1 MPETLQ
7 STDVAKSDADL
18 LDHTAIAV
26 RAAGS
31 ALRERFG
38 DVVRYET
45 REELMSALAVND
57 DAALDILRPR

>member
-1 MPETLQ
+1 MSEMLQ
-7 STDVAKSDADL
+7 TAAVTTSDAAL
-18 LDHTAIAV
+18 LAQTEIAV
-26 RAAGS
+26 RTAGS

-57 DAALDILRPR
+57 D